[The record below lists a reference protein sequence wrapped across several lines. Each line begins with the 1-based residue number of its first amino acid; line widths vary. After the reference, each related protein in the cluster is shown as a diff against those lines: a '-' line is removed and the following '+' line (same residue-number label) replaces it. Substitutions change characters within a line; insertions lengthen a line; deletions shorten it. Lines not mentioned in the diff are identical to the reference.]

1 MAQLQQTRSQPD
13 APAQDES
20 AEAEVP
26 DESDDVT
33 PAMEIRNTEMLQLMR
48 RRSFQR
54 RSSLADVIGEWPT
67 LGVIDKPQFQLKVMS
82 LPIYFVILTLFVDIH
97 SLNFSIQY
105 YAYFNVALR
114 MYRKL
119 SYKYTVC
126 TVVP

>member
-26 DESDDVT
+26 DKSDDVT

-97 SLNFSIQY
+97 SLNF
-105 YAYFNVALR
+105 F
-114 MYRKL
+114 
-119 SYKYTVC
+119 YTVQC
-126 TVVP
+126 IF